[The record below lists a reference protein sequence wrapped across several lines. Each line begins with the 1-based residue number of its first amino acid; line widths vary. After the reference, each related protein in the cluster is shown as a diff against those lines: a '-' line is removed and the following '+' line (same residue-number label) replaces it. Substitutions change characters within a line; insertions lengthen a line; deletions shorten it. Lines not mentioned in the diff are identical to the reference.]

1 MKKRKRKQSNKPLIA
16 LLLALIIAM
25 LILVCVCIAMLRNT
39 STNSSN
45 NKHTDDVKN
54 EEQSSSNEP
63 LSSEENSSEIESESE
78 SESETKVK
86 APSNGHTV
94 CIDPGHG
101 GYDRG
106 SEALGYEEAKQV
118 YALGLLVCEELENRG
133 YTVVMTRTDDD
144 TKVTLDERVA
154 ISNNSPAEI
163 MVSIHRNKYEASE
176 EVSGMEAWIGSSD
189 PADAHALAESIL
201 NKLVATN
208 TMRNRGLKTGS
219 EGSPN
224 SDYAIN
230 RGCNVASVILELG
243 FISNKQDNEY
253 YEKNMEEYAIAIVD
267 GIDEYFTTY
276 NVGQ

>member
-63 LSSEENSSEIESESE
+63 LSSEENSSEIESE

-253 YEKNMEEYAIAIVD
+253 YENNIEEYAIAIVD

>member
-78 SESETKVK
+78 TETKVK

-253 YEKNMEEYAIAIVD
+253 YDNNMEEYAIAIVD

>member
-1 MKKRKRKQSNKPLIA
+1 MRRRKNNNGPLIA
-16 LLLALIIAM
+16 LLSTLIVVM
-25 LILVCVCIAMLRNT
+25 LVLVCVCIAMLRNT
-39 STNSSN
+39 SANTNTKNDKVVQKESNEVVSSEQ
-45 NKHTDDVKN
+45 DSQEVDSQ
-54 EEQSSSNEP
+54 EESSSEK
-63 LSSEENSSEIESESE
+63 
-78 SESETKVK
+78 ETTKK
-86 APSNGHTV
+86 APDNGHVV

-106 SEALGYEEAKQV
+106 SEGLGYEEAAQV
-118 YALGLLVCEELENRG
+118 YELGLLVWEELENRG

-154 ISNNSPAEI
+154 TSNNSPAEI
-163 MVSIHRNKYEASE
+163 MVSIHRNKYDGSE

-189 PADAHALAESIL
+189 PSDAHALAEAIL
-201 NKLVATN
+201 DELVATN

-243 FISNKQDNEY
+243 FISNKTDNEY
-253 YEKNMEEYAIAIVD
+253 YENNLDNYATAIAN
-267 GIDEYFTTY
+267 GIDEYFATY
-276 NVGQ
+276 NVEQ

>member
-1 MKKRKRKQSNKPLIA
+1 MKKRKRKQTNKPLIA

-45 NKHTDDVKN
+45 NKHTDNVKN

-78 SESETKVK
+78 TETKVK
-86 APSNGHTV
+86 APNNGHIV

-253 YEKNMEEYAIAIVD
+253 YDNNMEEYAIAIVD

>member
-1 MKKRKRKQSNKPLIA
+1 MKKRKRKQSNKPLIV

-39 STNSSN
+39 STNSTN

-63 LSSEENSSEIESESE
+63 LSSEENSSEIE

-144 TKVTLDERVA
+144 TKVTLDERVG

-253 YEKNMEEYAIAIVD
+253 YENNMEEYAIAIVD